1 MSIPSL
7 SEIVGIIV
15 TAVVVSVASGHGD
28 LVVKE
33 LAALR
38 RVAIASSRQ
47 DWGCPSLW
55 GKSGCRSYHSQ
66 RYR

>member
-15 TAVVVSVASGHGD
+15 TFVVLSVASGHGD
-28 LVVKE
+28 LVSKG
-33 LAALR
+33 LAELR
-38 RVAIASSRQ
+38 RVAITNSRQ
-47 DWGCPSLW
+47 DWGCPSLF
-55 GKSGCRSYHSQ
+55 GSGACKGYHPQ

>member
-15 TAVVVSVASGHGD
+15 TGVVVSVASGHGD

-47 DWGCPSLW
+47 EVA
-55 GKSGCRSYHSQ
+55 
-66 RYR
+66 